1 MNEHTPQE
9 REPLRFPPAGEAV
22 PPSERFRDLCAEN
35 HIELEAGEIDRLG
48 RYLALLIAANSVVN
62 LTRIDDPAEAWERH
76 VFDALTL
83 LPVLSEITPGEG
95 QLRIVDVGSGGG
107 SPGIPLACVLP
118 EARVTL
124 VESVGKKAAFLTHA
138 ADALGLSNLTVCNV
152 RAERIARDRSE
163 HRERHDASVCRAL
176 ARLPLAAELT
186 CPLVRPGGLSVFIK
200 GAQAEAELAEAGPLL
215 ELLRAAPAGV
225 VPTPTGRVVVLEK
238 IGRAPRRFPRRG
250 RSLGQ
255 LPQ

>member
-1 MNEHTPQE
+1 MTEQAPQE

-22 PPSERFRDLCAEN
+22 APSDRFRKLCAEN
-35 HIELEAGEIDRLG
+35 HIELEAGELDKLG
-48 RYLALLIAANSVVN
+48 RYLALLIAGNSVVN
-62 LTRIDDPAEAWERH
+62 LTRIADPAEAWERH
-76 VFDALTL
+76 IFDALTL

-95 QLRIVDVGSGGG
+95 SLRIVDVGSGGG

-118 EARVTL
+118 DARVTL
-124 VESVGKKAAFLTHA
+124 IESVGKKAAFLEHA
-138 ADALGLSNLTVCNV
+138 AAQLGLSNVAVCND

-163 HRERHDASVCRAL
+163 HRERYDASICRAL

-186 CPLVRPGGLSVFIK
+186 CPLVRPGGLSLFIK
-200 GAQAEAELAEAGPLL
+200 GAQAEDELAEAGPLL
-215 ELLRAAPAGV
+215 ELLRAASAGV

-255 LPQ
+255 SPS